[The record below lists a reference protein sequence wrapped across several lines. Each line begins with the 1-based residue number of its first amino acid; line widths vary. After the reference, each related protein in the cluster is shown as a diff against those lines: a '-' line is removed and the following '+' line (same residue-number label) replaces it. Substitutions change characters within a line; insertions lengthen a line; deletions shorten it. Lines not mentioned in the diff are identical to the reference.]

1 VTEGDRRRATGGN
14 IYAQHM
20 VDALARAGLSVRTL
34 RLGDR
39 GAKARLRDTR
49 ARLVLVDTIA
59 AAAAPQLSRLRA
71 SGTRVATVALMER
84 GAATLARRSDRVIA
98 CSHALA
104 REIRARG
111 IPRSR
116 IVVVPPG
123 VTRPPARRVARPDR
137 SRRVRALCVAN
148 WTKAKG
154 IRTLLA
160 AIEWLPDVSLD
171 LVGDTPDPAY
181 ARLIRADLRRAPLRG
196 RVRVHGVKRDAALAR
211 LYARADVFALPSIT
225 ESYGIAVAD
234 ALAAG
239 LPVIACDIPATREV
253 AGGAAILVPRG
264 RVDPLADAIARV
276 AGDADL
282 RRRMSRRSRERAA
295 KLPTWERS
303 ERDFVRAVKAA
314 SGATASRTSS
324 GGPRGPRR
332 GTAAGTRSSRAR

>member
-1 VTEGDRRRATGGN
+1 MLA
-14 IYAQHM
+14 
-20 VDALARAGLSVRTL
+20 ALSRAGLGVRAL
-34 RLGDR
+34 RLDDR

-59 AAAAPQLSRLRA
+59 ASAAPELGRLRA

-84 GAATLARRSDRVIA
+84 GAAALARRSDRVIA

-104 REIRARG
+104 REIREQG

-116 IVVVPPG
+116 VVVVPPG
-123 VTRPPARRVARPDR
+123 VTRPRAPRATPRGRARRV
-137 SRRVRALCVAN
+137 RVLCVAN

-160 AIEWLPDVSLD
+160 AIEWLPEVALD
-171 LVGDTPDPAY
+171 LVGDAPDPRY
-181 ARLIRADLRRAPLRG
+181 ARLIRADLRRAPFRG
-196 RVRVHGVKRDAALAR
+196 RVRVHGPKRGTALAR
-211 LYARADVFALPSIT
+211 LYARADFFALPSIT
-225 ESYGIAVAD
+225 ESYGIAVSE
-234 ALAAG
+234 ALVAG

-253 AGGAAILVPRG
+253 VGGAALLVPRG
-264 RVDPLADAIARV
+264 KVDPLADAIARV
-276 AGDADL
+276 AGNAEL
-282 RRRMSRRSRERAA
+282 RRKMSRRSRERAA

-303 ERDFVRAVKAA
+303 EREFVRAVKAA
-314 SGATASRTSS
+314 SGARASRTSN